1 VPADAQTDDPGAA
14 RDHGAPDERRTA
26 PPAPP
31 AAAQE
36 RRVALQVGDLFGLD
50 VRPSRTF
57 VWLGRRRAG
66 REAIGSLGGPPS
78 VPRRQLEARTKQVGA
93 TQITYAGNPAITL
106 PLSVY
111 RAARQAFHARAARRG
126 P

>member
-1 VPADAQTDDPGAA
+1 MPADAHADDPHA
-14 RDHGAPDERRTA
+14 RRDDGTPDERRTA

-66 REAIGSLGGPPS
+66 SEAIVSLGGPPS
-78 VPRRQLEARTKQVGA
+78 VPRRQLEERTKQVGV

-106 PLSVY
+106 PLSAY
-111 RAARQAFHARAARRG
+111 RAARQALHARAARRR